1 MKVHIISYDFN
12 DLKLR
17 SFTIEKI
24 SSDKIIFKPNIGDI
38 EFYFEKLPVIHLNF
52 INYYQT
58 PEMEKCA
65 TVYDEVFYF
74 ASLKE
79 NTAKKMMTLI
89 KNHLTKVKY
98 NKYKTV
104 Q

>member
-24 SSDKIIFKPNIGDI
+24 STDKIIFKPNVGDV
-38 EFYFEKLPVIHLNF
+38 EFYFEKLPVIHLKF
-52 INYYQT
+52 IDYYET
-58 PEMEKCA
+58 SGLEEISMI
-65 TVYDEVFYF
+65 YDEIFCF

-89 KNHLTKVKY
+89 KNHLTKVK
-98 NKYKTV
+98 
-104 Q
+104 

>member
-1 MKVHIISYDFN
+1 MKVHIISYDLN

-24 SSDKIIFKPNIGDI
+24 LSDTIVFKPNIGDI
-38 EFYFEKLPVIHLNF
+38 EFYFETEPVIHLKF
-52 INYYQT
+52 INYH
-58 PEMEKCA
+58 EIVEIEKFA
-65 TVYDEVFYF
+65 MFYGEVFCF

-89 KNHLTKVKY
+89 KNHLTKV
-98 NKYKTV
+98 
-104 Q
+104 

>member
-17 SFTIEKI
+17 SFPIEKI
-24 SSDKIIFKPNIGDI
+24 SSDKITFKPNIGDV
-38 EFYFEKLPVIHLNF
+38 EFYFEMEPAIHLKF
-52 INYYQT
+52 IDYYET
-58 PEMEKCA
+58 SEMEEFA
-65 TVYDEVFYF
+65 MVYDEIFCF

-89 KNHLTKVKY
+89 KNHLTKVS
-98 NKYKTV
+98 
-104 Q
+104 

>member
-24 SSDKIIFKPNIGDI
+24 SFDKIIFKPNIGDI
-38 EFYFEKLPVIHLNF
+38 EFYFEKLPVIHLKFIDYYETSELKNF
-52 INYYQT
+52 T
-58 PEMEKCA
+58 A
-65 TVYDEVFYF
+65 DFDEVFCF

-89 KNHLTKVKY
+89 KNHLTKVK
-98 NKYKTV
+98 
-104 Q
+104 